1 MKKLT
6 VFAGLV
12 LTAGAVVAGEGTTEE
27 TPGGWSGYISY
38 TLQGTAYGL
47 GTGNFKPGRFWR
59 DGDGANF
66 KTVDHNAA
74 NAIST
79 PGGS

>member
-47 GTGNFKPGRFWR
+47 GTGNFKP
-59 DGDGANF
+59 
-66 KTVDHNAA
+66 VDHNAA
-74 NAIST
+74 GSMPSQSAALELPT
-79 PGGS
+79 PLI